1 MKNVLFNEHNARLA
15 IDEYSA
21 ANKAN
26 RTTGRTEST
35 RLPTIIVEGYFDV
48 IALHNAGVKNVVA
61 SMGTALTVEQLKI
74 AADMTD
80 SGAGRLIF
88 WNSSLNVVLYSRK
101 SFLSSKVASYSVWIT
116 MMPGEKLL
124 NESAVPM
131 CF

>member
-15 IDEYSA
+15 IEQSCTE
-21 ANKAN
+21 NN
-26 RTTGRTEST
+26 VNHTTARTESK

-74 AADMTD
+74 AADMTE

-88 WNSSLNVVLYSRK
+88 
-101 SFLSSKVASYSVWIT
+101 
-116 MMPGEKLL
+116 
-124 NESAVPM
+124 
-131 CF
+131 